1 MYVMNREIK
10 NNVNFDLSDIENDKE
25 YLECVAELLNNK
37 VVLSMH
43 NYIQHGST
51 STLDHCITIS
61 YISYKLAKKFN
72 LDARSTAR
80 AGLLHDLFLY
90 DWHKVE
96 HSKPLFE
103 KHGFTHPQIALKNAC
118 KYFNLNEIEKDI
130 IAKHMWPL
138 TLRHVPKYKESI
150 IVTMV
155 DKYCSTKE
163 TFEPLVYRL
172 KQRKYLSN
180 KKYSN

>member
-51 STLDHCITIS
+51 STLDHCITVS

-80 AGLLHDLFLY
+80 AG
-90 DWHKVE
+90 
-96 HSKPLFE
+96 
-103 KHGFTHPQIALKNAC
+103 
-118 KYFNLNEIEKDI
+118 
-130 IAKHMWPL
+130 
-138 TLRHVPKYKESI
+138 
-150 IVTMV
+150 
-155 DKYCSTKE
+155 
-163 TFEPLVYRL
+163 
-172 KQRKYLSN
+172 
-180 KKYSN
+180 